1 MVEIPPC
8 PYDYTYAWV
17 LQREDHS
24 MYTLICRPLTAA
36 ERQLKE
42 DLWWTG
48 ITGGSLLVFLA
59 FFTLLSGFCKPQAP
73 RRRRVLSNGSITEQE
88 VEV

>member
-1 MVEIPPC
+1 M
-8 PYDYTYAWV
+8 
-17 LQREDHS
+17 LQENNI
-24 MYTLICRPLTAA
+24 YTLVCRPLTAK
-36 ERQLKE
+36 EQHLKE

-48 ITGGSLLVFLA
+48 ITGISLLVCLG
-59 FFTLLSGFCKPQAP
+59 FFTLLLGFCGPKTQ